1 MSRLRV
7 MRLGFLLLLLICFL
21 VWASRSIYLSN
32 STMSLEKTFKP
43 DHSFSGRIVVTVIDA
58 KSGDGKDQI
67 LIDLDH
73 GEVSDSPNLQFDST
87 LKTGH
92 IDDCWGIAE
101 VKSPSLDFVVTCS
114 NGGGAK
120 WSARNLLSVLK
131 SRSNEQVQQWTIEQ
145 NWKVCG
151 LVWSTDSRSV
161 GVLLEKERTDFGLM
175 GLVSAASG
183 HPIPLETF
191 KVVIYAVESD
201 RNLKLPI
208 IRKDLPSGW
217 ASINWIQ

>member
-1 MSRLRV
+1 M
-7 MRLGFLLLLLICFL
+7 
-21 VWASRSIYLSN
+21 
-32 STMSLEKTFKP
+32 
-43 DHSFSGRIVVTVIDA
+43 
-58 KSGDGKDQI
+58 
-67 LIDLDH
+67 
-73 GEVSDSPNLQFDST
+73 
-87 LKTGH
+87 
-92 IDDCWGIAE
+92 AE

-114 NGGGAK
+114 NGGGTK

-131 SRSNEQVQQWTIEQ
+131 SGTNEQIQRWTIEQ

-183 HPIPLETF
+183 HPLETF
-191 KVVIYAVESD
+191 KVAVYAVESE

-208 IRKDLPSGW
+208 IRKDAPSGC
-217 ASINWIQ
+217 ASISWIQ

>member
-1 MSRLRV
+1 MSRSRV
-7 MRLGFLLLLLICFL
+7 MRLGFLSLLLICFL
-21 VWASRSIYLSN
+21 VWLFHSIYLSN
-32 STMSLEKTFKP
+32 STMSLEKTFKA
-43 DHSFSGRIVVTVIDA
+43 DHSFSGRIVVTVSDA
-58 KSGDGKDQI
+58 KTGNDQI

-73 GEVSDSPNLQFDST
+73 GEVSDSPNLQFEST
-87 LKTGH
+87 LKAGH
-92 IDDCWGIAE
+92 IDTCWGIVE

-114 NGGGAK
+114 NGGGTN

-131 SRSNEQVQQWTIEQ
+131 SRSNEQIQQWTIEQ

-183 HPIPLETF
+183 HPILLETF
-191 KVVIYAVESD
+191 KVVVYAVESD
-201 RNLKLPI
+201 RKLRLPV
-208 IRKDLPSGW
+208 IRKDSPSGW